1 MNNQDV
7 FNTPEQEAAVLI
19 KEIGEIKEVLRELS
33 RKLSRIESRASRA
46 FPSVARKSIGRPKGK
61 NSEVS
66 SDPTMT
72 VDEVMRLYDEMVD
85 LAKGGKTENIHERLG
100 SLELSNLNFLR
111 SELGVSL
118 GKKKP
123 SRRILIEAVMGR
135 IRESV
140 MLTKHIDRN
149 QLVDQNESTDPK
161 PDRPEEEQL

>member
-46 FPSVARKSIGRPKGK
+46 FPSVARKSISRPKGK
-61 NSEVS
+61 NSEVYS
-66 SDPTMT
+66 EPMMT
-72 VDEVMRLYDEMVD
+72 IDEVMRIYDEMVD
-85 LAKGGKTENIHERLG
+85 LAKGGKIENIHERLG

-123 SRRILIEAVMGR
+123 SRRILIEAVLGR

-161 PDRPEEEQL
+161 PDRPEKEQL